1 MKKAKTV
8 VESADE
14 LRKALRDLSEVSGF
28 RPFIVKCLDF
38 ITDVIINIETWF
50 KRI

>member
-1 MKKAKTV
+1 MKTLAEGAGEV
-8 VESADE
+8 CE
-14 LRKALRDLSEVSGF
+14 ALRDLSEVSGF

-38 ITDVIINIETWF
+38 ITDIIINVENWF